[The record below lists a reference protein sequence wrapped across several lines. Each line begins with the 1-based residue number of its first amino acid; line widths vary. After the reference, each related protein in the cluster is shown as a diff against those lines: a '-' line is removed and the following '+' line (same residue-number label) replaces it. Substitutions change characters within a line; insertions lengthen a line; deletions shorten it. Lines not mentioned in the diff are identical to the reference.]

1 MELAGLSRGS
11 GFTSKLSPPVLPP
24 PVPLISYP
32 SLGTKTAAETAELP
46 EAE

>member
-1 MELAGLSRGS
+1 MEPAGLSQ
-11 GFTSKLSPPVLPP
+11 GFTSKITPPVLPP
-24 PVPLISYP
+24 PVLLISYP